1 MTRNLLVGAALLL
14 AGSTSAWAQ
23 SQSTAAMPASPGPS
37 HAYNAAGMNGATG
50 HDNLMGI
57 PAYVSPNDP
66 TYSYFEP
73 IHRGQASES
82 SAADSSWNG
91 PYTQLGHDGGY

>member
-1 MTRNLLVGAALLL
+1 MTKHLLVGAALLL
-14 AGSTSAWAQ
+14 AGSSSAWAQ
-23 SQSTAAMPASPGPS
+23 SATAAVPTQPGYQHS
-37 HAYNAAGMNGATG
+37 YDAAGMNGATG

-73 IHRGQASES
+73 VHRGQASES
-82 SAADSSWNG
+82 SAANSSWNG
-91 PYTQLGHDGGY
+91 PYTQLGHDSGM

>member
-1 MTRNLLVGAALLL
+1 MTRHLLVGAALLL

-23 SQSTAAMPASPGPS
+23 SSTAAAAPPPGS
-37 HAYNAAGMNGATG
+37 SQTYNAAGMHGVTG

-57 PAYVSPNDP
+57 PAYLSPNDP
-66 TYSYFEP
+66 AYSYFEP
-73 IHRGQASES
+73 VHRGQASES

-91 PYTQLGHDGGY
+91 PYAQLGHDSGM